1 MINIQHIINDYY
13 IDKDR
18 FNYIL
23 YERSIITKE
32 GKNKG
37 KEHFT
42 AIGYYGMSL
51 TQLKRGLLNK
61 VIFDEFMNVDTD
73 KLLNDLDKL
82 ILKMKEIK

>member
-1 MINIQHIINDYY
+1 MINIKHIINNYY
-13 IDKDR
+13 IGKDR
-18 FNYIL
+18 FNYII

-37 KEHFT
+37 KEQFT
-42 AIGYYGMSL
+42 AIGYYGKNIK
-51 TQLKRGLLNK
+51 QLKRGLLNK

-82 ILKMKEIK
+82 ILKMKEIE